1 MGRSD
6 KMQNLFDINNPD
18 FLKSMSVEQLEELCG
33 LIRTYLIESLSKT
46 GGHLG
51 PNLGVVEL
59 TVALHKVFNSP
70 QDKFIF
76 DVGHQSYTHKILTG
90 RANQFSSLRKYK
102 GLSGFPKVNESI
114 HDIWETGHSSTSIS
128 AAAGFVYA
136 RDYLN
141 EKNHVIAII
150 GDGSLSGGMAFEA
163 LNHLGQANKKVI
175 VILNDNEMSISQNVG
190 AMTNMLNQLRLSRKY
205 NKAKKLYLNV
215 LNHEKHIFKLAKRI
229 RDGIKS
235 FFLHNN
241 IFEEMGFEYYGPID
255 GHDLNNLIH
264 TFSNVKS
271 IDKPVL
277 IHVITKKGKGYKYAE
292 EDKEGIW
299 HGVGPF
305 DINTGTFLTNKLEN
319 EKSWSILFSEA
330 LTKLAEN
337 DDRIIAITPAMKNGS
352 GLSVFEKSFPD
363 RLIDVGIAEEH
374 AITFAGGLAKNNMKP
389 FVAIYSTFL
398 QRAYDQVNHDLAR
411 QNLNVVIGV
420 DRAGLVAGDG
430 DTHQGIFDISFIRH
444 IPNTIITMPKDAKEA
459 YDLLY
464 TAFMSKKLVFIRY
477 PRGKVSTIGL
487 ENHEFTTLKIGSWTQ
502 INEGKNLIFISYGP
516 SITYLEEI
524 NAKNQLDASI
534 INARF
539 IKPLDN
545 DMLDYLFSLDLPIII
560 FEEHIKVGG
569 LNSAVLEYA
578 QKKHYNTK
586 DIYSIAIDD
595 TFVDQGESSLLYK
608 DLQIDEKSIL
618 NLVHQIK
625 SRDTHE

>member
-1 MGRSD
+1 
-6 KMQNLFDINNPD
+6 MQNLFDINNPE
-18 FLKSMSVEQLEELCG
+18 FLKTMSVEQLEELCAQ
-33 LIRTYLIESLSKT
+33 IRTYLIESLSQT

-90 RANQFSSLRKYK
+90 RAKNFSLLRKYH
-102 GLSGFPKVNESI
+102 GLSGFPKVTESI

-141 EKNHVIAII
+141 EKYHVVAII

-163 LNHLGQANKKVI
+163 LNHLGQANKKII

-190 AMTNMLNQLRLSRKY
+190 AMTNMLNNLRLSRKY
-205 NKAKKLYLNV
+205 NKAKKLYLNMI
-215 LNHEKHIFKLAKRI
+215 NREKHVFKFTKRI

-264 TFSNVKS
+264 TFINVKS

-292 EDKEGIW
+292 EDIEGLW

-305 DINTGTFLTNKLEN
+305 DIETGKSLAIKKEN
-319 EKSWSILFSEA
+319 EKSWSILISEA
-330 LTKLAEN
+330 LTKLASN
-337 DDRIIAITPAMKNGS
+337 DKKIVAITPAMKNGS
-352 GLSVFEKSFPD
+352 ELNVFEKAFPE

-398 QRAYDQVNHDLAR
+398 QRAYDQINHDLAR

-444 IPNTIITMPKDAKEA
+444 IPNTMIVMPKDAIEA

-464 TAFMSKKLVFIRY
+464 TAFLSNELVFLRY
-477 PRGKVSTIGL
+477 PRGNVSTIGL
-487 ENHEFTTLKIGSWTQ
+487 DNHEFTALKIGSWTK
-502 INEGKNLIFISYGP
+502 INEGKKLIFVSYGP
-516 SITYLEEI
+516 SVNYLKEI
-524 NAKNQLDASI
+524 CKKNQIDATI
-534 INARF
+534 VNARF

-545 DMLDYLFSLDLPIII
+545 DMLDELFLLDLPIIV

-569 LNSAVLEYA
+569 LNSAILEYA

-586 DIYSIAIDD
+586 HIYSIAIDD
-595 TFVDQGESSLLYK
+595 TFVNQGENSLIYK
-608 DLQIDEKSIL
+608 DLHLDEDSIIKL
-618 NLVHQIK
+618 IHQIQ
-625 SRDTHE
+625 SRDKHE